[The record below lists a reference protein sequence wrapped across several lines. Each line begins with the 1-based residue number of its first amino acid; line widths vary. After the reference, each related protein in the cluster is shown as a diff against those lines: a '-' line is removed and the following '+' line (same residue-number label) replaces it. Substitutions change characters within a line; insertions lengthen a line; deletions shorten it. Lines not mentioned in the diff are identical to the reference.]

1 MPGKHTPRAKKS
13 PLGDRSKAE
22 PVGDV
27 HIAYLKGLSA
37 TKPRPIDTPAAGR
50 TRLRSAVNA
59 ATDDDDGAGGAGGF
73 DSTSARDVLLRAL
86 GEQEL
91 TATHEFELAP
101 EAPSTSSRAKAA
113 KRRGPSVGA
122 QPASAAG
129 VAAVDVAVAPTESAV
144 ILVEQD
150 GEFSWHFPEPV
161 VAPRAKARGSAQRGA
176 TRSASA
182 TARAPATVRIQ
193 VRLRP
198 SPQRATTRSARSGV
212 NIGSVLSAARGVVLK
227 FVVRT
232 AAGVT
237 LKFLERN
244 VSKGLV
250 VMDSGDPTAWRRVQS
265 IDDLSLPAGET
276 PRILLWVHG
285 TFSST
290 AGSFGALTATAEGR
304 ALLDQAR
311 QKYHAV
317 VGFDHATLSET
328 PIENAVDLVER
339 FGRFERPMQID
350 AVTYSRGG
358 LVFRSLVEQLLPL
371 STARLQVGTAI
382 FVAVPNGGTLLAE
395 PENWNALTNT
405 YTNLAAG
412 VFTLLSVLP
421 QAAAAGRI
429 FSGLISGLG
438 AFVKFLGD
446 TIVTEKTIP
455 GLAAQE
461 PKGEFVRVLNEIG
474 PGQPIPN
481 SCRYLAVTSNFDPKA
496 AQSSGKPTG
505 LAASFLGRLANGL
518 VDKLMKNETN
528 DLVVNTASMKNID
541 PEAGSFID
549 AALDFGDSS
558 VVYHTVYFIQ
568 PRVAQQLRGWLLDDT
583 AREGVAARRKP
594 RVAPSRSV
602 ASSTPPSRSAEI
614 THQRL

>member
-1 MPGKHTPRAKKS
+1 
-13 PLGDRSKAE
+13 
-22 PVGDV
+22 
-27 HIAYLKGLSA
+27 
-37 TKPRPIDTPAAGR
+37 
-50 TRLRSAVNA
+50 
-59 ATDDDDGAGGAGGF
+59 
-73 DSTSARDVLLRAL
+73 
-86 GEQEL
+86 
-91 TATHEFELAP
+91 
-101 EAPSTSSRAKAA
+101 
-113 KRRGPSVGA
+113 
-122 QPASAAG
+122 
-129 VAAVDVAVAPTESAV
+129 
-144 ILVEQD
+144 
-150 GEFSWHFPEPV
+150 
-161 VAPRAKARGSAQRGA
+161 
-176 TRSASA
+176 
-182 TARAPATVRIQ
+182 
-193 VRLRP
+193 
-198 SPQRATTRSARSGV
+198 V
-212 NIGSVLSAARGVVLK
+212 NIGSVLSAARGFVLK

-244 VSKGLV
+244 VNKGLV
-250 VMDSGDPTAWRRVQS
+250 VMDSGDPTSWRRVQS
-265 IDDLSLPAGET
+265 IDELSLPAGEI

-290 AGSFGALTATAEGR
+290 AGSFGVLTATAEGR

-328 PIENAVDLVER
+328 PLENAVDLLER
-339 FGRFERPMQID
+339 FGRFEQPMQID

-371 STARLQVGTAI
+371 STARLQVGSAI

-395 PENWNALTNT
+395 PENWIALTNL

-438 AFVKFLGD
+438 ALVKFLGD
-446 TIVTEKTIP
+446 VVVTEKAIP

-481 SCRYLAVTSNFDPKA
+481 NCRYLAVTANFDPKA
-496 AQSSGKPTG
+496 AQAGGKPTG
-505 LAASFLGRLANGL
+505 LAASFLGHLANGL

-528 DLVVNTASMKNID
+528 DLVVNTSSMKAID

-568 PRVAQQLRGWLLDDT
+568 PRVAQQLSGWLLDDA
-583 AREGVAARRKP
+583 AREGLAAPRRRP
-594 RVAPSRSV
+594 RVAPSRSIV
-602 ASSTPPSRSAEI
+602 SSTQSSTSEPM
-614 THQRL
+614 THHHR